1 MKKPAET
8 LAQRREQLIALC
20 HSQRVGLAAQG
31 RLLEQSS
38 GTVCAVAQVVNQ
50 IRKSP
55 LLLAGSAIAV
65 MAIRPRRL
73 LSLFASA
80 TMAWKAWERIAPVVA
95 PILKR
100 HWK

>member
-8 LAQRREQLIALC
+8 LAQRREQLIAIC
-20 HSQRVGLAAQG
+20 HSQRVVLAAQG
-31 RLLEQSS
+31 RSLQKSS
-38 GTVCAVAQVVNQ
+38 GTVSAVVQLVNQ

-55 LLLAGSAIAV
+55 LLLAGGALAV
-65 MAIRPRRL
+65 MVIRPRRL

-80 TMAWKAWERIAPVVA
+80 TMAWKAWQRIAPVVV